1 MNPVFVIGHRNP
13 DTDSICSAI
22 CYAHL
27 KRRLTGGEYIACRA
41 GHVNAETK
49 FVLERFG
56 VEPPRYIKSFEP
68 RLSDVQYREVP
79 GISEELSLHR
89 AWDYMNENDIQ
100 TLAVVDEDRRLKG
113 LLTLGDIARFYIED
127 QDANALAEAKTS
139 YRNLVDV
146 LDGTL
151 EVGDIDQRFEQGSVV
166 VAAANPD
173 VLEDYI
179 GKNDMVILGNRYESQ
194 LCAIEMSAGCIVI
207 GLGSKVSRTIRKL
220 ASENGVSIIATPYD
234 TYTCVKVIG
243 QAVPVRHVMRKKG
256 LITFEPEE
264 TVEDVKRTVSKKRI
278 RYYPLM
284 DEQGRYVGMFS
295 QRNLLDLERP
305 SVILVDHNERDQAAE
320 VASLDNALNNPD
332 FTSVFAPIDPQA
344 SRKKMA
350 KQAGVEP
357 VILMEHVT
365 KIYPAQ
371 PNKPALD
378 DINIE
383 IYPGE
388 FVFLVGH
395 SGSGKTTLLSTLNRD
410 VKPTSGRIL
419 VAGQDLMKIKNRKVP
434 FLRRQ
439 IGAVFQ
445 DFKLLPQKTAY
456 ENVAFALQC
465 IGKPKGVIR
474 SQVPEVLRLVGLA
487 DQMDSLPDQL
497 SGGEQQRVAVARAMV
512 NRPPLLIC
520 DEPTGNLDPAIS
532 LGIMKLLERIN
543 RTGTTVI
550 VATHDREM
558 VDSMHRRVIALEGG
572 HVIRDQERG
581 GYGNYGTN

>member
-1 MNPVFVIGHRNP
+1 MGNHFRTSGAGDDAPKTQPGAAGTRFATPDSEDQLFSPIPAQPADQAQPASDPFAYNPTNDVEL
-13 DTDSICSAI
+13 SEA
-22 CYAHL
+22 
-27 KRRLTGGEYIACRA
+27 A
-41 GHVNAETK
+41 G
-49 FVLERFG
+49 
-56 VEPPRYIKSFEP
+56 FEP
-68 RLSDVQYREVP
+68 VQKVTARVDQP
-79 GISEELSLHR
+79 QADAVAPQPVMAGI
-89 AWDYMNENDIQ
+89 
-100 TLAVVDEDRRLKG
+100 
-113 LLTLGDIARFYIED
+113 
-127 QDANALAEAKTS
+127 
-139 YRNLVDV
+139 
-146 LDGTL
+146 
-151 EVGDIDQRFEQGSVV
+151 
-166 VAAANPD
+166 PD
-173 VLEDYI
+173 P
-179 GKNDMVILGNRYESQ
+179 M
-194 LCAIEMSAGCIVI
+194 AP
-207 GLGSKVSRTIRKL
+207 
-220 ASENGVSIIATPYD
+220 ATPAPQPAQSGLFAGIPD
-234 TYTCVKVIG
+234 PT
-243 QAVPVRHVMRKKG
+243 QPAAPV
-256 LITFEPEE
+256 
-264 TVEDVKRTVSKKRI
+264 VES
-278 RYYPLM
+278 
-284 DEQGRYVGMFS
+284 
-295 QRNLLDLERP
+295 
-305 SVILVDHNERDQAAE
+305 DQAAE

-474 SQVPEVLRLVGLA
+474 SQVPRCFAWSVWPIRWTLCPISCPVA
-487 DQMDSLPDQL
+487 SSSVSPLPAL
-497 SGGEQQRVAVARAMV
+497 WSTVRRCLFATSPRATSTP
-512 NRPPLLIC
+512 RFRW
-520 DEPTGNLDPAIS
+520 AS
-532 LGIMKLLERIN
+532 
-543 RTGTTVI
+543 
-550 VATHDREM
+550 
-558 VDSMHRRVIALEGG
+558 
-572 HVIRDQERG
+572 
-581 GYGNYGTN
+581 

>member
-1 MNPVFVIGHRNP
+1 MGNHFRTSGAGDDAPKTQAGVQGSRFATPDSEGQPVAQAPAQPADQAQPASDPFAYNPTSDVALSG
-13 DTDSICSAI
+13 A
-22 CYAHL
+22 
-27 KRRLTGGEYIACRA
+27 A
-41 GHVNAETK
+41 G
-49 FVLERFG
+49 
-56 VEPPRYIKSFEP
+56 FEP
-68 RLSDVQYREVP
+68 VQ
-79 GISEELSLHR
+79 
-89 AWDYMNENDIQ
+89 
-100 TLAVVDEDRRLKG
+100 AV
-113 LLTLGDIARFYIED
+113 TARV
-127 QDANALAEAKTS
+127 QP
-139 YRNLVDV
+139 
-146 LDGTL
+146 
-151 EVGDIDQRFEQGSVV
+151 Q
-166 VAAANPD
+166 
-173 VLEDYI
+173 
-179 GKNDMVILGNRYESQ
+179 
-194 LCAIEMSAGCIVI
+194 AG
-207 GLGSKVSRTIRKL
+207 
-220 ASENGVSIIATPYD
+220 AATPQPTMAGIPD
-234 TYTCVKVIG
+234 PMAPATPAPQPAQSGLFAAIPDPT
-243 QAVPVRHVMRKKG
+243 QPAAPV
-256 LITFEPEE
+256 
-264 TVEDVKRTVSKKRI
+264 VES
-278 RYYPLM
+278 
-284 DEQGRYVGMFS
+284 
-295 QRNLLDLERP
+295 
-305 SVILVDHNERDQAAE
+305 DQAAE

-332 FTSVFAPIDPQA
+332 FTSVFAPIDPQT

-445 DFKLLPQKTAY
+445 DFKLLPQKSAY

>member
-1 MNPVFVIGHRNP
+1 MGNHFRTSGAGDDAPKTQAGVQGSRFATPDSEGQPVAQAPAQPADQAQPASDPFAYNPTSDVALSG
-13 DTDSICSAI
+13 T
-22 CYAHL
+22 
-27 KRRLTGGEYIACRA
+27 A
-41 GHVNAETK
+41 G
-49 FVLERFG
+49 
-56 VEPPRYIKSFEP
+56 FEP
-68 RLSDVQYREVP
+68 VQ
-79 GISEELSLHR
+79 
-89 AWDYMNENDIQ
+89 
-100 TLAVVDEDRRLKG
+100 AV
-113 LLTLGDIARFYIED
+113 TAR
-127 QDANALAEAKTS
+127 
-139 YRNLVDV
+139 V
-146 LDGTL
+146 
-151 EVGDIDQRFEQGSVV
+151 EQ
-166 VAAANPD
+166 P
-173 VLEDYI
+173 
-179 GKNDMVILGNRYESQ
+179 Q
-194 LCAIEMSAGCIVI
+194 AG
-207 GLGSKVSRTIRKL
+207 
-220 ASENGVSIIATPYD
+220 AATPQPTMAAIPD
-234 TYTCVKVIG
+234 PT
-243 QAVPVRHVMRKKG
+243 QPAAPV
-256 LITFEPEE
+256 
-264 TVEDVKRTVSKKRI
+264 VES
-278 RYYPLM
+278 
-284 DEQGRYVGMFS
+284 
-295 QRNLLDLERP
+295 
-305 SVILVDHNERDQAAE
+305 DQAAE

>member
-1 MNPVFVIGHRNP
+1 MGNHFRTSGAGDEAPKTQPSVAGSRFATPDSEDQLFSPIPAQPADQAQPAADPFAYNPTNDVALSG
-13 DTDSICSAI
+13 T
-22 CYAHL
+22 
-27 KRRLTGGEYIACRA
+27 A
-41 GHVNAETK
+41 G
-49 FVLERFG
+49 
-56 VEPPRYIKSFEP
+56 FEP
-68 RLSDVQYREVP
+68 VQTV
-79 GISEELSLHR
+79 
-89 AWDYMNENDIQ
+89 
-100 TLAVVDEDRRLKG
+100 T
-113 LLTLGDIARFYIED
+113 ARVA
-127 QDANALAEAKTS
+127 QPQMS
-139 YRNLVDV
+139 
-146 LDGTL
+146 
-151 EVGDIDQRFEQGSVV
+151 
-166 VAAANPD
+166 AAAPQPTMAGIPD
-173 VLEDYI
+173 PMAPAAPAPQPAQSGLF
-179 GKNDMVILGNRYESQ
+179 
-194 LCAIEMSAGCIVI
+194 AGIPDP
-207 GLGSKVSRTIRKL
+207 TQP
-220 ASENGVSIIATPYD
+220 AA
-234 TYTCVKVIG
+234 
-243 QAVPVRHVMRKKG
+243 PV
-256 LITFEPEE
+256 
-264 TVEDVKRTVSKKRI
+264 
-278 RYYPLM
+278 
-284 DEQGRYVGMFS
+284 
-295 QRNLLDLERP
+295 
-305 SVILVDHNERDQAAE
+305 
-320 VASLDNALNNPD
+320 
-332 FTSVFAPIDPQA
+332 VFAPIAPQA